1 MPGHADQYFSN
12 RNFRILDL
20 LKEKEAEL
28 GIPSIQLAM
37 AWAITHQDV
46 TAVLIGARNAE
57 HVDNALAA
65 QERGMDPELRQEMA
79 SWTRGPMP

>member
-1 MPGHADQYFSN
+1 MPGHADQYFSD

-37 AWAITHQDV
+37 AWAMTHPDV

-57 HVDNALAA
+57 HIDNAVAA
-65 QERGMDPELRQEMA
+65 LERGMDPELRREMA